1 MTRPR
6 RFSVSSCLA
15 GVAIAVVLAACGSG
29 STGTTKGA
37 GGSQRPSNTAD
48 GSASVPQKL
57 ALPSVD
63 VLDTATGQKVAFA
76 GLLPA
81 ARPVLFWFWAP
92 H

>member
-1 MTRPR
+1 MTRLQ
-6 RFSVSSCLA
+6 RFSVSSGIA

-29 STGTTKGA
+29 STGTTNGA

-48 GSASVPQKL
+48 GNATVPERVT
-57 ALPSVD
+57 LPSVD
-63 VLDTATGQKVAFA
+63 VLDTATGQKVAFG

-81 ARPVLFWFWAP
+81 AKPVLFWFWAP